1 MSNSRPSLRHAL
13 TPGAVIARHSHDAA
27 YAAVVLEGGYEEAGE
42 RGRWRVEAGDVLL
55 HGRFSSHW
63 DQAPARGAVLL
74 NLPLPPDLLEP
85 PAMARAAD
93 PDLLVRLAERDP
105 VEAAAALLE
114 NLAHGAPAL
123 ADAPDALA
131 EALSGSE
138 PPAIEAWARKQG
150 VARETAFR
158 WFRQVYGVAPSRFR
172 LEARA
177 RRAWR
182 MIVEGATPLA
192 AIAVDAGFA
201 DQAHMNREVK
211 RLTGWSPGAWRA
223 QGRLQHSFKT
233 AAA

>member
-1 MSNSRPSLRHAL
+1 VTTALRHAL
-13 TPGAVIARHSHDAA
+13 TPGAIIARHSHDAA

-63 DQAPARGAVLL
+63 DQAPPRGAVLL
-74 NLPLPPDLLEP
+74 NLPLPAKLLEP
-85 PAMARAAD
+85 PAIARAAD

-114 NLAHGAPAL
+114 GLTHGGPTL

-131 EALSGSE
+131 DALSGSE
-138 PPAIEAWARKQG
+138 PPAVEAWARGQG
-150 VARETAFR
+150 VARATAFR
-158 WFRQVYGVAPSRFR
+158 WFRQVYGVGPARFR

-182 MIVEGATPLA
+182 MIVEGDTPLA
-192 AIAVDAGFA
+192 AIAADAGYA
-201 DQAHMNREVK
+201 DQAHMNRDVK
-211 RLTGWSPGAWRA
+211 QLTGVAPGAWRA
-223 QGRLQHSFKT
+223 QRRLQHSFKT
-233 AAA
+233 VAA

>member
-1 MSNSRPSLRHAL
+1 MSLSQLVLRHAL

-27 YAAVVLEGGYEEAGE
+27 YAAVVLAGGYEEAGE

-63 DQAPARGAVLL
+63 DRAPARGAVLL
-74 NLPLPPDLLEP
+74 NLPLPADLLEP

-105 VEAAAALLE
+105 AEAAAALLE
-114 NLAHGAPAL
+114 GVSRGAPAL
-123 ADAPDALA
+123 ADVPDALA
-131 EALSGSE
+131 EALSGCE
-138 PPAIEAWARKQG
+138 PPAVEAWAREQG

-158 WFRQVYGVAPSRFR
+158 WFRQVYGVAPTRFR

-182 MIVEGATPLA
+182 MIVEGAAPLA
-192 AIAVDAGFA
+192 AIALDTGFA
-201 DQAHMNREVK
+201 DQAHMSREVK
-211 RLTGWSPGAWRA
+211 RLTGASPGAWRA
-223 QGRLQHSFKT
+223 RDRLQHSFKT